1 MQEENLKSCG
11 VDFEAAKEL
20 GIKTVL
26 ASGLPGK
33 HTPKTAGEILFKC
46 IKQNLEDRGYKL

>member
-11 VDFEAAKEL
+11 VEFEAAKEL